1 MRLQDRVAI
10 VTGGGQG
17 IGREYSLRFAAE
29 GASVAVADLRAEEAK
44 EVESEIE
51 ATGASALA
59 IHADVAD
66 EEGAAKMVAETVE
79 RFGRVD
85 ILVNNAAIYYD
96 LEVGDPSIDY
106 LRRVLDVNLVG
117 ILVCGRAVFPQMKEQ
132 GGGSII
138 NISSIASY
146 LFNKPPGEVENFPNY
161 AYGLSKSGVVFLT
174 KSMAKTAGPS
184 NVRVNAIA
192 PGVIDDGGDEAGRA
206 GGVRGACMRQQ
217 AALGTSLEPGDLTGT
232 AVYLASDESR
242 MMTGQTLIVDAGIF
256 ANG

>member
-1 MRLQDRVAI
+1 MRLQDKVAI

-29 GASVAVADLRAEEAK
+29 GASVAIADIRAEEAK
-44 EVESEIE
+44 AVESEIE
-51 ATGASALA
+51 EAGGAALA
-59 IHADVAD
+59 IRADVAD
-66 EEGAAKMVAETVE
+66 EAGAAQMVAETVE

-96 LEVGDPSIDY
+96 LELADASIDY

-146 LFNKPPGEVENFPNY
+146 LFTKPFGEVENFPNY

-184 NVRVNAIA
+184 NIRVNAIA
-192 PGVIDDGGDEAGRA
+192 PGVTMSEATKR
-206 GGVRGACMRQQ
+206 VLPEQFTEMMRQQ
-217 AALGTSLEPGDLTGT
+217 AALETTLEPRDLTGT

>member
-1 MRLQDRVAI
+1 MRLQDKVAI

-29 GASVAVADLRAEEAK
+29 GAAVAIADIRAEEAK
-44 EVESEIE
+44 SVESEIE
-51 ATGASALA
+51 AAGGSALA
-59 IHADVAD
+59 IRADVAD
-66 EEGAAKMVAETVE
+66 EEGAARMVAETVE

-96 LEVGDPSIDY
+96 LELGDTSIDY

-146 LFNKPPGEVENFPNY
+146 MFNKPPGEVENFPNY
-161 AYGLSKSGVVFLT
+161 AYGLSKSGVVYLT
-174 KSMAKTAGPS
+174 KSMAKTAGRS
-184 NVRVNAIA
+184 NIRVNAIA
-192 PGVIDDGGDEAGRA
+192 PGVIMTEATKRVVPEA
-206 GGVRGACMRQQ
+206 FAETMRQQ
-217 AALGTSLEPGDLTGT
+217 SALGASLEPGDLTGT
-232 AVYLASDESR
+232 AVYLASDDSR
-242 MMTGQTLIVDAGIF
+242 MMTGQTLIVDAGIYT
-256 ANG
+256 NG

>member
-29 GASVAVADLRAEEAK
+29 GASVTIADIRAEEAK

-51 ATGASALA
+51 AAGGSALA
-59 IHADVAD
+59 INADVAD
-66 EEGAAKMVAETVE
+66 EAGAERMVAETVE

-96 LEVGDPSIDY
+96 LELGNASIDY

-117 ILVCGRAVFPQMKEQ
+117 ILVCGRAVFPQMKAQ

-146 LFNKPPGEVENFPNY
+146 MFNKPPGEVENFPNY
-161 AYGLSKSGVVFLT
+161 AYGLSKSGVVYLT
-174 KSMAKTAGPS
+174 KSMAKTGGPS

-192 PGVIDDGGDEAGRA
+192 PGVIMTEATKRVVPEA
-206 GGVRGACMRQQ
+206 FAETMRQQ
-217 AALGTSLEPGDLTGT
+217 AALGTALEPGDLTGT

-242 MMTGQTLIVDAGIF
+242 MMTGQTLIVDAGIY